1 MMVRNYKLG
10 TPTGTLNSGTGD
22 NRNIYTAGDQ
32 GANNTYV
39 FTNTNVGYQ
48 FNITFQAQQTLQN
61 GSMRCLVI
69 IFLLQKM
76 QVRFPQKYP
85 AMHLTV
91 IQFSTMPMK
100 PD

>member
-22 NRNIYTAGDQ
+22 DRNIYLAGDQ

-48 FNITFQAQQTLQN
+48 FNITFQAQQTFTN
-61 GSMRCLVI
+61 GLVCHVWI
-69 IFLLQKM
+69 
-76 QVRFPQKYP
+76 
-85 AMHLTV
+85 
-91 IQFSTMPMK
+91 
-100 PD
+100 